1 MNLQRIF
8 HFLKRNLTQEPFLI
22 NRIFVSIYIIYNKV
36 STYNSFISKY
46 IIRNDE
52 EGYEEFNEVIAYLYK
67 LQIDKLNLEDMIK
80 LFEFVI
86 SPSDRIVTGAI
97 YTPSKIRKR
106 ILENCLGNRQD
117 LSSVRVAD
125 IACGCGGFL
134 MDVAKYIH
142 KKTGKSYHRIYQ
154 ENIYGVDIQAYS
166 IERCKILLNL
176 LAISEGECTDF
187 EFNLLN
193 TDTLNFHMKGWNPLF
208 SKFDVIVGNPPYVC
222 GRNMEDGTKEK
233 TKMYDV
239 CNSGSTDLY
248 IPFFQIAV
256 EMLKDDGMM
265 GYITMNTFL
274 KSLNA
279 RELRKF
285 FMDNGFEIKIIDFRG
300 HQIFQGRSTY
310 TCLFFIRKTRT
321 GMLHYYCDEKA
332 ELKKRVNFSVIR
344 YSMLDA
350 DKGWNLNEYEIS
362 ATIESTGIPLAK
374 YCQSRHGIATL
385 SNKTYIFGP
394 ISDDDDFFYL
404 ETSDGVYPIEREICK
419 DIVNSNKLNTDKC
432 LDDIKYKVIFP
443 YQIQGRKAVLIDES
457 DMRKNYPMAYAYLVS
472 QREVLAGRDKGK
484 GRDYPV
490 WYEYGRTQSLVMPA
504 VKMFFPKIANKPLHC
519 VIVNDPNLW
528 LYNGMAFVGDDE
540 RKMKVL
546 QKILES
552 SIFWN
557 YVVANSKPYSSGYY
571 SLNGSNIK
579 NFGIPNFSEQEE
591 NDLLQLQNKEQIDE
605 WLHNFYPFA

>member
-1 MNLQRIF
+1 MNFQHIF
-8 HFLKRNLTQEPFLI
+8 PFLKRNLTQEPFLI
-22 NRIFVSIYIIYNKV
+22 NRIFVSLFIIYNKV
-36 STYNSFISKY
+36 STYNSFISRY
-46 IIRNDE
+46 IIRNDDE
-52 EGYEEFNEVIAYLYK
+52 DYEELKKVIDYF
-67 LQIDKLNLEDMIK
+67 DKQLLGQLILEDMIK

-86 SPSDRIVTGAI
+86 SPSDRVVTGAI
-97 YTPSKIRKR
+97 YTPDNIRKR

-154 ENIYGVDIQAYS
+154 ENIYGIDIQSFS

-176 LAISEGECTDF
+176 LAISEGESIDF

-193 TDTLNFHMKGWNPLF
+193 TDTLNFHMKGWNPSF
-208 SKFDVIVGNPPYVC
+208 RNFDVVVGNPPYVC

-239 CNSGSTDLY
+239 CYSGSTDLY

-256 EMLKDDGMM
+256 EMLKVDGVM
-265 GYITMNTFL
+265 GYITMNSFL

-300 HQIFQGRSTY
+300 YQMFQGKSTY
-310 TCLFFIRKTRT
+310 TCLFFLRKTQT

-332 ELKKRVNFSVIR
+332 ELKNQVKFSAIQ

-350 DKGWNLNEYEIS
+350 DKGWNLNDYKIS
-362 ATIESTGIPLAK
+362 NTIESVGIPLAK

-385 SNKTYIFGP
+385 SNKTYIFSP
-394 ISDDDDFFYL
+394 IREDDDFFYL
-404 ETSDGVYPIEREICK
+404 ETSDVVYSIEREICK
-419 DIVNSNKLNTDKC
+419 DIINSNKLNSDKS
-432 LDDIKYKVIFP
+432 LDDIKHKVIFP
-443 YQIQGRKAVLIDES
+443 YQILDGKAVLIDED
-457 DMRKNYPMAYAYLVS
+457 DMRRNFPMAFAYLAS
-472 QREVLAGRDKGK
+472 QKEVLAGRDKGK

-490 WYEYGRTQSLVMPA
+490 WYAYGRTQSLIMPA
-504 VKMFFPKIANKPLHC
+504 VKMFFPKIANKPLRC

-540 RKMKVL
+540 RKMEVL

-552 SIFWN
+552 RIFWN

-571 SLNGSNIK
+571 SLNGANIK
-579 NFGIPNFSEQEE
+579 NFGIPYFTENEE
-591 NDLLQLQNKEQIDE
+591 NDLLQLQNKDDINE
-605 WLHNFYPFA
+605 WLCRYYK